1 VGSKVSSHRIEKEQQ
16 QITFTAP
23 STGIYFIEIEG
34 AGNQIKWV
42 VE

>member
-1 VGSKVSSHRIEKEQQ
+1 MSSHRIEKEQQ

-23 STGIYFIEIEG
+23 SSGIYFIEVEG
-34 AGNQIKWV
+34 AGKLLKWV